1 VAVLGADD
9 PPRLAVL
16 DWMMPGMDG
25 VEVCRRVGTANREPY
40 IYIVLLVGR
49 TASQDLIGG
58 MDAGAGDPEQAVQ
71 RPRTS
76 RAHPCRP
83 PHPRSSGYAMA
94 AATHDGLTGFLKCN
108 SILEKLE
115 EELAHGQR
123 ESRPVSL
130 LMVDLDR
137 FKSVNDT
144 YSHLAGDAVLRE
156 AAARLKSAT
165 RRYDSTGRYGGEE
178 FLVVLPGCDCAAA
191 AAQAERL
198 RQAVAAVP
206 FPVPHA
212 LTVTCSIGAARS
224 SRVAPD
230 ALLRRADEAL

>member
-1 VAVLGADD
+1 
-9 PPRLAVL
+9 
-16 DWMMPGMDG
+16 
-25 VEVCRRVGTANREPY
+25 
-40 IYIVLLVGR
+40 
-49 TASQDLIGG
+49 
-58 MDAGAGDPEQAVQ
+58 
-71 RPRTS
+71 
-76 RAHPCRP
+76 
-83 PHPRSSGYAMA
+83 MA